1 MNTRIITDTT
11 NFFSIDYGDIL
22 LIGNRRYVVKGHE
35 YERRF
40 GMSDPKYWVKKAV
53 DQETG
58 ERKLIKLS
66 FFETF
71 DMQLGGVK
79 IRCFRNPDKE
89 GEIIE
94 LVKHHPSFMQGEAHK
109 DSADNL
115 IRVLDIVRG
124 ENFFQY
130 IESLEMDHEAYF
142 QRILPALLK
151 KILKACEAI
160 RFLHVHGHKH
170 GDIRNDHMIMEE
182 ETGNLVWIDFDYDYE
197 ADENPFGLDI
207 YGLGN
212 ILLYSIGK
220 GFHSLNRI
228 EKDIDY
234 YGDLKDRIEPDDFS
248 ILHKWKLLNLRKI
261 YPYIPIPLN
270 DILAH
275 FSVGA
280 EMFYESVDEI
290 MEDLNRC
297 IHSFFE

>member
-35 YERRF
+35 QERRF
-40 GMSDPKYWVKKAV
+40 GMSDPKYWVKRAI
-53 DQETG
+53 DLETG
-58 ERKLIKLS
+58 TRKLIKLS

-89 GEIIE
+89 GEIIK
-94 LVKHHPSFMQGEAHK
+94 LVRHHPSFMQGEAHR

-115 IRVLDIVRG
+115 VRVLDLVRG

-130 IESLEMDHEAYF
+130 IESLAMDHEVYF

-228 EKDIDY
+228 EKDTRY
-234 YGDLKDRIEPDDFS
+234 YGDLRDRIEPDDFS
-248 ILHKWKLLNLRKI
+248 ILHGWKFLNLRKI
-261 YPYIPIPLN
+261 YPYIPIALN

-297 IHSFFE
+297 IHAFFE

>member
-1 MNTRIITDTT
+1 
-11 NFFSIDYGDIL
+11 
-22 LIGNRRYVVKGHE
+22 
-35 YERRF
+35 
-40 GMSDPKYWVKKAV
+40 MSDPKYWVKKAV

-79 IRCFRNPDKE
+79 IRCFRNPEKE
-89 GEIIE
+89 GAIID
-94 LVKHHPSFMQGEAHK
+94 LTRHHPSFMQGEAHR

-115 IRVLDIVRG
+115 IRVLDLVKG

-130 IESLEMDHEAYF
+130 IDGLEMKHEDYF
-142 QRILPALLK
+142 YHTLPTLLRK
-151 KILKACEAI
+151 VLKACEAI

-170 GDIRNDHMIMEE
+170 GDIRNDHIIMEE
-182 ETGNLVWIDFDYDYE
+182 ATGNLVWIDYDYDYE

-212 ILLYSIGK
+212 ILLYAIGK

-228 EKDIDY
+228 EKDTVY
-234 YGDLKDRIEPDDFS
+234 YGDLRNHVEPDDFS
-248 ILHKWKLLNLRKI
+248 ILHKWKFLNLRKI
-261 YPYIPIPLN
+261 YPYIPIALN

-297 IHSFFE
+297 IHEFFD

>member
-1 MNTRIITDTT
+1 MNTKIITDTT

-35 YERRF
+35 HERRF

-79 IRCFRNPDKE
+79 IKCFRNPDKE
-89 GEIIE
+89 GKIIE
-94 LVKHHPSFMQGEAHK
+94 LVRDHPSFMQGMAHK
-109 DSADNL
+109 DSADNI
-115 IRVLDIVRG
+115 IRVLDLVRG

-130 IESLEMDHEAYF
+130 IESLEVDHEVYF
-142 QRILPALLK
+142 HRFLPTLLK
-151 KILKACEAI
+151 KVLKACEAI

-170 GDIRNDHMIMEE
+170 GDIRNDHMIMEK

-212 ILLYSIGK
+212 ILLYSMGK

-234 YGDLKDRIEPDDFS
+234 YGDLKDRIDPDDFS
-248 ILHKWKLLNLRKI
+248 ILHKWKFLNLRKI

-297 IHSFFE
+297 IHSFF